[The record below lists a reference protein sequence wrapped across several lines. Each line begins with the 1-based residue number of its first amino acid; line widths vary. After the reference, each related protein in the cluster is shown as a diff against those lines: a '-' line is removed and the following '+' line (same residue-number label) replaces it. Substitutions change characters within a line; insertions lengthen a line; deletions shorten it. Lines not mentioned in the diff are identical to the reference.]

1 MPRPDH
7 PPACMYSS
15 SLLAALALWLLS
27 LLSPVLTIST
37 RASPRDDGMS
47 SSPFV
52 TVSGTGTGFSVNGNN
67 ISFVGTNA
75 YWLPYLNS
83 DDDIRNTLANMSK
96 SGISVV
102 RTWAFNDVT
111 TVPGAG
117 SWLLLIKDGNTTINA
132 GPNGIQ
138 RLDKIIAFAKQYN
151 IYVYFS
157 LTNNWFPFV
166 NEPVSSLPRNFLCNY
181 YGGMDAYVQEFGVKK
196 THDEFYTNMKI
207 RKEFNKYLRFIVSRY
222 VNEPGI
228 IAWELAN
235 DARCSSTLPS
245 SDHCN
250 TNTVTRW
257 HAETAKFIRS
267 IDPNHLITSGVHGFL
282 CPSCPKLF
290 SRQQP
295 PQQSRALW
303 STRARDGMAI
313 RGLWTAPSEAK
324 RQTGSDGSAYSG
336 AFGVDSQDILN
347 APDIDFGTFQMFPD
361 QFNYGTTGA
370 VTDVQAPSSNFNNT
384 LNDTVAWIRA
394 QIDSV
399 HTTGKPVVLSA
410 FGLVTQDNLLH
421 FVPVNDTSP
430 IVNPPQKRNDQKRQ
444 DTGTFGSAGVSQE
457 QINTAY
463 STWSAT
469 LQGGLG
475 GLVQYQW
482 SSQNLLPAD
491 GTFVQSSTALGTF
504 GISPDDG
511 YGILGSDEAQVPQI
525 LNNATQDTP

>member
-1 MPRPDH
+1 MH
-7 PPACMYSS
+7 PSA
-15 SLLAALALWLLS
+15 LLLWLFT
-27 LLSPVLTIST
+27 LLSPVFTQS
-37 RASPRDDGMS
+37 S

-52 TVSGTGTGFSVNGNN
+52 TVSGTGFSLNDKNFT
-67 ISFVGTNA
+67 FVGTNA

-96 SGISVV
+96 SGINVV

-111 TVPGAG
+111 TVPDAG
-117 SWLLLIKDGNTTINA
+117 SWLLLIKDGNTTTNP

-138 RLDKIIAFAKQYN
+138 RLDKIIAIAKQYN

-196 THDEFYTNMKI
+196 THDEFYTNMQI
-207 RKEFNKYLRFIVSRY
+207 RKEFNKYLRFIVSHY

-250 TNTVTRW
+250 TNTVTLW

-267 IDPNHLITSGVHGFL
+267 IDPNHLIASGVHGFL

-290 SRQQP
+290 SHQP
-295 PQQSRALW
+295 PPQNSPALPGRSTRKFHSKLRKLCVESRA
-303 STRARDGMAI
+303 SGARDSMTI

-324 RQTGSDGSAYSG
+324 RRSNGGDGSAYNG

-347 APDIDFGTFQMFPD
+347 APDINFGTFQMFPD
-361 QFNYGTTGA
+361 QFNYGTTGT

-384 LNDTVAWIRA
+384 LNDTVTWIHA
-394 QIDSV
+394 QIDCV

-410 FGLVTQDNLLH
+410 FGLVTQDNLPY
-421 FVPVNDTSP
+421 FVPVKDTSP
-430 IVNPPQKRNDQKRQ
+430 VCQGSSF
-444 DTGTFGSAGVSQE
+444 GTFGTGVSQD

-463 STWSAT
+463 STWS
-469 LQGGLG
+469 GLY
-475 GLVQYQW
+475 LFR
-482 SSQNLLPAD
+482 NKAH
-491 GTFVQSSTALGTF
+491 
-504 GISPDDG
+504 
-511 YGILGSDEAQVPQI
+511 
-525 LNNATQDTP
+525 

>member
-1 MPRPDH
+1 MP
-7 PPACMYSS
+7 
-15 SLLAALALWLLS
+15 
-27 LLSPVLTIST
+27 V
-37 RASPRDDGMS
+37 ASI
-47 SSPFV
+47 F
-52 TVSGTGTGFSVNGNN
+52 T
-67 ISFVGTNA
+67 FVGTNA

-96 SGISVV
+96 SGIRVV

-111 TVPGAG
+111 TIPDAG
-117 SWLLLIKDGNTTINA
+117 SWLLLIKDGNTTMNT
-132 GPNGIQ
+132 GSNGIQ

-166 NEPVSSLPRNFLCNY
+166 NEPVSSLPRNFLCNH

-222 VNEPGI
+222 ANEPGI

-245 SDHCN
+245 SGHCN

-267 IDPNHLITSGVHGFL
+267 IDPNHLITSGAHGFF

-290 SRQQP
+290 SQHSP
-295 PQQSRALW
+295 ALR
-303 STRARDGMAI
+303 STRARDGMTT

-324 RQTGSDGSAYSG
+324 RQTGDDASAYNG
-336 AFGVDSQDILN
+336 AFGVDIQDILN
-347 APDIDFGTFQMFPD
+347 APNIDFGTFQMFPD
-361 QFNYGTTGA
+361 QFNYGITGT

-384 LNDTVAWIRA
+384 LNDTVGWIRA

-421 FVPVNDTSP
+421 FVPVDDTSP
-430 IVNPPQKRNDQKRQ
+430 VVNPPQKRRDQKRQ
-444 DTGTFGSAGVSQE
+444 DLGSSGVSQE
-457 QINTAY
+457 QINNAY
-463 STWSAT
+463 STWSAA

-482 SSQNLLPAD
+482 SSQDLLPAN
-491 GTFVQSSTALGTF
+491 GTLVQSSTALGTL
-504 GISPDDG
+504 GSSPDDG

-525 LNNATQDTP
+525 LNNATQNTP